1 MFEVRPVAVSA
12 AEYAQ
17 VTGQSF
23 GGAPPVLPG
32 SAVSLFDGQSDRF
45 RLGTAQGLRR
55 TPARTLPGCAPLL
68 CAV

>member
-45 RLGTAQGLRR
+45 GLEPHKAFVGHPRVPCQAAHR
-55 TPARTLPGCAPLL
+55 CYVR
-68 CAV
+68 

>member
-32 SAVSLFDGQSDRF
+32 SAVSPSTGSRIGF
-45 RLGTAQGLRR
+45 GLEPYKAFVGHPRVPCQAAHR
-55 TPARTLPGCAPLL
+55 CYVR
-68 CAV
+68 